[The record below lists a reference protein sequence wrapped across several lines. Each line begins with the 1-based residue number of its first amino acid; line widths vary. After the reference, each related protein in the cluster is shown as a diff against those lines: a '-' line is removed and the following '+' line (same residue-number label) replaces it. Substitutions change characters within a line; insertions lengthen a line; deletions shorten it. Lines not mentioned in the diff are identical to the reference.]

1 MLLSKLL
8 QKDFKTVN
16 VDLRYYVSSTSSC
29 FQFVLTLT
37 SYSNCGHCQRFK
49 DFHCLWLYSCVHFYF
64 HVVQVVFSLCSTC
77 LGQSRRLAVG
87 CLACCKQ
94 FALEAFLHFP
104 GHPGIWRRN
113 AGVRA
118 NTQWMGQ
125 RGKEMCEKEMLDP
138 IFKSCL
144 FFMLSG
150 EFLTGSNIN
159 IIIPK

>member
-16 VDLRYYVSSTSSC
+16 IDLRYYVSSTSSC

-64 HVVQVVFSLCSTC
+64 HVVREVFSLCSTC

-94 FALEAFLHFP
+94 FALEAFLHFLDIQ
-104 GHPGIWRRN
+104 GSG
-113 AGVRA
+113 
-118 NTQWMGQ
+118 
-125 RGKEMCEKEMLDP
+125 EEMLE
-138 IFKSCL
+138 SERT
-144 FFMLSG
+144 LSG
-150 EFLTGSNIN
+150 WDREGKRCVKRRCWTPSSNHVCSLCFQENFLLAAT
-159 IIIPK
+159 

>member
-1 MLLSKLL
+1 MLHLLGAVKETGCRLSGLL
-8 QKDFKTVN
+8 QTV
-16 VDLRYYVSSTSSC
+16 
-29 FQFVLTLT
+29 
-37 SYSNCGHCQRFK
+37 
-49 DFHCLWLYSCVHFYF
+49 
-64 HVVQVVFSLCSTC
+64 CSR
-77 LGQSRRLAVG
+77 SVPA
-87 CLACCKQ
+87 
-94 FALEAFLHFP
+94 FP

-144 FFMLSG
+144 FFMLSR